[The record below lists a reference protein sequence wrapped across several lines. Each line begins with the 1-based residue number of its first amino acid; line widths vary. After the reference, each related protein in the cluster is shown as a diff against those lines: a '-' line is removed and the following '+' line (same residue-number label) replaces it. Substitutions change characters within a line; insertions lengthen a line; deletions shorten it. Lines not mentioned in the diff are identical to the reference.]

1 MLGAIAVM
9 AAALAATVLFVL
21 VLEVAHD
28 RLKEKNA
35 GLTDRYIEVVGR
47 VSALVIGTFAIEMI
61 MDGSRHGCACA
72 ADARPRA
79 VGLAGARWRS

>member
-21 VLEVAHD
+21 VLKVAHD
-28 RLKEKNA
+28 RSKEKNA

-61 MDGSRHGCACA
+61 MDGITTWMR
-72 ADARPRA
+72 
-79 VGLAGARWRS
+79 VRS